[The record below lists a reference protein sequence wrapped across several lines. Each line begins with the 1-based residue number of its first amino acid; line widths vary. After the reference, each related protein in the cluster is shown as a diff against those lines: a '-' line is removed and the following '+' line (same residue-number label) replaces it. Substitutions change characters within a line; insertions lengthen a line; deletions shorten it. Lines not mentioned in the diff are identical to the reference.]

1 MGLEFAGKTFGGYRV
16 GDVLDS
22 GSHGALY
29 AAEHTSS
36 GDKVAIKIFA
46 VDLSRDKNAAQ
57 RLVSEVQRASAVT
70 HPSVIQVREVGTAEF
85 KGKRH
90 LFVAMERLHGES
102 LKSLIAKQKGQPLSL
117 RQALHIVSE
126 VGAALEAIHRSNGV
140 HRQLTS
146 SAVFVATGD
155 GEPDE
160 SRITLLDLGAALVPT
175 GDDKKAKTGGKVQDD
190 LRALAQLAYEMLAGG
205 DASIETS
212 QAILPLRLRNRAV
225 PARMDAVLRSV
236 LSDALGTGDK
246 SSRYDS
252 AAAFVAALLGT
263 GETQPVFASWS
274 EDGRTLPAPRKSH
287 STLLWAG
294 LFAIAGGLALG
305 YHLYSNEPTTQ
316 PNGNPTQKPTMQIVD
331 LAGPVPPP
339 AGAAD
344 AGADA
349 GPAQAPGPGHWPQR
363 PGGKLPEVRAADPWP
378 PIPTPQSPAASPAA
392 NPSTAT
398 PASPAGAKDTA
409 ATGQPSPAAKPAA
422 ATAAGTPTGS
432 PVPTAKPTGAP
443 PTGPAAPTAKPTG
456 TPPTGASA
464 PVANPAAKPTAPT
477 AAPGEKA
484 TAPGVSAATAK
495 PPAANPA
502 GTTTAAPTAKPT
514 GNAPAAQTAAVPAAK
529 PATATPG
536 AAAATNAA
544 AKPTATSGTPGAA
557 TAPGAK
563 PTAAA
568 GTSATNP
575 ATAPNAA
582 AKSPTGGAPTGASP
596 TAAAKPAAPGSA
608 TPGATTPSTTAKPTA
623 GSPAT
628 SAAGAAAPKSSS
640 APAASTGAAS
650 AAKTPETRP
659 SSTGSS
665 APAAKPATNS
675 GGASGPQ

>member
-102 LKSLIAKQKGQPLSL
+102 VKSLLAKQKGQPLPL

-146 SAVFVATGD
+146 SAVFVAAGD

-160 SRITLLDLGAALVPT
+160 SRITLLDLGAALVPA

-246 SSRYDS
+246 GSRYDS

-305 YHLYSNEPTTQ
+305 YHLYSSEPTTQ
-316 PNGNPTQKPTMQIVD
+316 PNSNPTQKPTTQIVD
-331 LAGPVPPP
+331 QAGPVPPP
-339 AGAAD
+339 ASVGAAD

-349 GPAQAPGPGHWPQR
+349 GPAHAPGPGHWPQR

-378 PIPTPQSPAASPAA
+378 PTPAPQSPATSPAANSGTPTSASPAA
-392 NPSTAT
+392 
-398 PASPAGAKDTA
+398 AKDTA
-409 ATGQPSPAAKPAA
+409 ATGLPSPTAKPAA
-422 ATAAGTPTGS
+422 ATATGTPTGS
-432 PVPTAKPTGAP
+432 SVPTAKPTSAP
-443 PTGPAAPTAKPTG
+443 PPGTAAPTAKPT
-456 TPPTGASA
+456 SA
-464 PVANPAAKPTAPT
+464 PPPGTAAPTANPAAKPTAPV
-477 AAPGEKA
+477 EKA

-495 PPAANPA
+495 PPAANPS

-514 GNAPAAQTAAVPAAK
+514 ASAPAAQTAAVPAAK

-536 AAAATNAA
+536 AAAGTGAA
-544 AKPTATSGTPGAA
+544 AKPTATPGTPGAA
-557 TAPGAK
+557 TTPGAK

-568 GTSATNP
+568 GTSATSP
-575 ATAPNAA
+575 GTAPNAA
-582 AKSPTGGAPTGASP
+582 AKSPTGASP
-596 TAAAKPAAPGSA
+596 AAAAKPVAPGTA
-608 TPGATTPSTTAKPTA
+608 TPGATTPSTTAKPAA
-623 GSPAT
+623 GSTAT
-628 SAAGAAAPKSSS
+628 GPAGAASPKSSS